1 MSAQTGNAGQ
11 VAYWNGPQGKIW
23 AQEQEK
29 RDRDHAP
36 MTEAGLA
43 LAAPKSGERVLDIGC
58 GSGTTTLKL
67 AARVAPTGEAIG
79 VDISAPMLSVAR
91 RRAAQTD
98 VPARFIEADATDYA
112 FAPGSFDLAFS
123 QFGVMFF
130 ADPAASFRNIHSA
143 MKKDGRL
150 VFVCWRHPFENP
162 WSAVPE
168 SAARPFLPPAP
179 PASPD
184 APGRYSF
191 ANPDRVK
198 SVLLQAGFHAV
209 AIDKFDTRIHLGN
222 TPEEAA
228 SSSIDNG
235 PLLRMLADVDEPTR
249 AKVRAAVTARLAQ
262 ELGPG
267 GIYLT
272 AATWLVRAL
281 T

>member
-1 MSAQTGNAGQ
+1 MTAPTGNSDQ
-11 VAYWNGPQGKIW
+11 IAYWNGPHGKIW
-23 AQEQEK
+23 AKEQEK

-43 LAAPKSGERVLDIGC
+43 LAAPKPGERVLDIGC

-67 AARVAPTGEAIG
+67 AARVAPSGEAVG
-79 VDISAPMLSVAR
+79 VDISAPMLALAR
-91 RRAAQTD
+91 RRAAEIGAP
-98 VPARFIEADATDYA
+98 VRFIEADVTDYA
-112 FAPGSFDLAFS
+112 LDSDSFDLAFS

-130 ADPAASFRNIHSA
+130 ADPAASFRNIHKA

-150 VFVCWRHPFENP
+150 VFVCWRGPFENP

-168 SAARPFLPPAP
+168 AAARPFLPPAP
-179 PASPD
+179 SAAPD

-198 SVLLQAGFHAV
+198 SVLLQAGFHAI
-209 AIDKFDTRIHLGN
+209 AIEKFDARIHLGN

-235 PLLRMLADVDEPTR
+235 PLLRTLADVDETTR
-249 AKVRAAVTARLAQ
+249 VKVRAAVTARLAQ
-262 ELGPG
+262 ELEPG
-267 GIYLT
+267 GIFLT
-272 AATWLVRAL
+272 AAAWLVRAG

>member
-11 VAYWNGPQGKIW
+11 VAYWNGPHGKLW

-43 LAAPKSGERVLDIGC
+43 LAAPKPGEFVLDIGC

-67 AARVAPTGEAIG
+67 AARVAPSGEAIG
-79 VDISAPMLSVAR
+79 IDISGPMLSVAR
-91 RRAAQTD
+91 RRATETPD
-98 VPARFIEADATDYA
+98 RARFIEADATDYR
-112 FAPGSFDLAFS
+112 FEPESFDLAFS

-130 ADPAASFRNIHSA
+130 ADPAATFRNIHSA
-143 MKKDGRL
+143 MKKGGRL
-150 VFVCWRHPFENP
+150 VFVCWRGPFENP

-168 SAARPFLPPAP
+168 AAARPFLPPPVPTSA
-179 PASPD
+179 D

-198 SVLLQAGFHAV
+198 SVLLQAGFHA
-209 AIDKFDTRIHLGN
+209 IELEKFDTRIHLGN

-235 PLLRMLADVDEPTR
+235 PLLRTLADIDEATR
-249 AKVRAAVTARLAQ
+249 AKVRAAVIARLAQ

-272 AATWLVRAL
+272 AATWLVRAAA
-281 T
+281 

>member
-1 MSAQTGNAGQ
+1 MSAQEANAAQ
-11 VAYWNGPQGKIW
+11 IAYWNGPHGKIW
-23 AQEQEK
+23 AREQEK

-43 LAAPKSGERVLDIGC
+43 LAAPKPGERVLDIGC

-67 AARVAPTGEAIG
+67 AALVAPTGEAIG
-79 VDISAPMLSVAR
+79 VDISAPMLAVAR
-91 RRAAQTD
+91 RRAAETTTR
-98 VPARFIEADATDYA
+98 VRFIEADVTDYA
-112 FAPGSFDLAFS
+112 FEPESFDLAFS

-130 ADPAASFRNIHSA
+130 ADPAVSFRNIHKA
-143 MKKDGRL
+143 MMKNSRL
-150 VFVCWRHPFENP
+150 VFVCWRGPFENP

-168 SAARPFLPPAP
+168 AAARPFLPQAQ

-184 APGRYSF
+184 VPGRYSF

-198 SVLLQAGFHAV
+198 SILLQAGFHAI
-209 AIDKFDTRIHLGN
+209 AIEEFDTRIHLGL

-235 PLLRMLADVDEPTR
+235 PLLRTLADVDEATR

-262 ELGPG
+262 ELEPG

-272 AATWLVRAL
+272 AGAWLVRAAA
-281 T
+281 